1 MYQAHDTTI
10 GELSS
15 GWPKGLCCLDG
26 GGHLQLF
33 STVISGLEL
42 LIIEG
47 GRLIGERLMK
57 VQL

>member
-1 MYQAHDTTI
+1 MYQAHYTTI

-15 GWPKGLCCLDG
+15 GCKKGLCCLDG
-26 GGHLQLF
+26 GGHLQFF
-33 STVISGLEL
+33 STVISGLRL
-42 LIIEG
+42 QLIEG